1 MGAFTS
7 SHETR
12 GSSNLPPRQR
22 HQGIIVRVRRG
33 AGGVLAQ
40 GRRRPVLLSAFNLLM
55 LASIQLH
62 LSLSLYAP
70 TRSPLACAR
79 PPATRTDWSERRTRV
94 SCPGGP
100 PWGLWFVWEVSA
112 RSREGDARRKQ
123 VAAAGESVNQIGS
136 VYRHYRLAQ
145 PCQPHH
151 LYALHPFLDS
161 WRPYACRTC
170 RSSSIFSLSSII
182 AAARRASDAGPV
194 SRSTGI

>member
-1 MGAFTS
+1 M
-7 SHETR
+7 
-12 GSSNLPPRQR
+12 PPRQR

-123 VAAAGESVNQIGS
+123 VAAAGESVYQIGS

-170 RSSSIFSLSSII
+170 RSPPRSSAASAPSSQQH
-182 AAARRASDAGPV
+182 AAPLTPAQSADLPV
-194 SRSTGI
+194 FRSNLDLI